1 LKPGLFA
8 FYTFASKT
16 LLLSLTMASEF
27 QLNGRVWLEHNGE
40 KVLGRGRVELL
51 ERIKDSG
58 SIRQAALQMK
68 MSYKQAW
75 DMINHLNTHFNTPL
89 VVSQRGGK
97 GGGNAVVT
105 DKALSLIAEFKVLE
119 LNLTAF
125 LKTQQV
131 NKVNS

>member
-1 LKPGLFA
+1 
-8 FYTFASKT
+8 
-16 LLLSLTMASEF
+16 MANDF

-75 DMINHLNTHFNTPL
+75 DMINQMNSHFEAPL
-89 VVSQRGGK
+89 VVSHRGGK

-105 DKALSLIAEFKVLE
+105 EKGLSLIAEFKALE
-119 LNLTAF
+119 LNFTAF
-125 LKTQQV
+125 LNTQSL
-131 NKVNS
+131 NKI